1 MKNEVRKVT
10 IFLFFFVKNEKKKEK
25 GGYVAKSK
33 KKKKKKKIEGM
44 TFDAQKLLYNIFFCV
59 PSFKKKKLKK
69 LHFSLK
75 NASLFSKHTF
85 GETIFLSFASALPR
99 ASPTG

>member
-1 MKNEVRKVT
+1 MKKRKR
-10 IFLFFFVKNEKKKEK
+10 KEDMLLNP
-25 GGYVAKSK
+25 K
-33 KKKKKKKIEGM
+33 KKKKKNKIEGM

>member
-1 MKNEVRKVT
+1 MKKRKR
-10 IFLFFFVKNEKKKEK
+10 KEDMLLNPK
-25 GGYVAKSK
+25 K
-33 KKKKKKKIEGM
+33 KKKKKKKIVGM
-44 TFDAQKLLYNIFFCV
+44 TIVAQKLHYNIFFCV

>member
-1 MKNEVRKVT
+1 MKKRKR
-10 IFLFFFVKNEKKKEK
+10 KEDMLLNP
-25 GGYVAKSK
+25 K
-33 KKKKKKKIEGM
+33 KKKKKNKILGM